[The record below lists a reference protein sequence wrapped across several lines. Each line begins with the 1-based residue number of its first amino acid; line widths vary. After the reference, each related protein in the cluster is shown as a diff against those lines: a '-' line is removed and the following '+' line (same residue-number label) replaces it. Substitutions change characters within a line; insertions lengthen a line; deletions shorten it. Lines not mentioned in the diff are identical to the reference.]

1 MDLLLKQ
8 LIYKLYTI
16 DGKRDSA
23 KPLLDALQKQ
33 ANTDDQGAS
42 ATTTLKALPPSAR
55 SAVYGMPDKD
65 LVLDEAKVQAAIAK
79 AKQHKD
85 DPTDDKKRK
94 YNSFA
99 TTDVTA
105 EDMEAYRRTKI
116 TKDDPMAKFLQDG
129 GGV

>member
-1 MDLLLKQ
+1 
-8 LIYKLYTI
+8 
-16 DGKRDSA
+16 
-23 KPLLDALQKQ
+23 
-33 ANTDDQGAS
+33 
-42 ATTTLKALPPSAR
+42 
-55 SAVYGMPDKD
+55 MPDKD

>member
-1 MDLLLKQ
+1 MLSVDRKLVHHAELLALASLLL
-8 LIYKLYTI
+8 LASTAALGP
-16 DGKRDSA
+16 D
-23 KPLLDALQKQ
+23 DAGQ
-33 ANTDDQGAS
+33 AS
-42 ATTTLKALPPSAR
+42 AAPLSILDFGGKAAP
-55 SAVYGMPDKD
+55 GFNN
-65 LVLDEAKVQAAIAK
+65 QAAIAK

-129 GGV
+129 GGGV